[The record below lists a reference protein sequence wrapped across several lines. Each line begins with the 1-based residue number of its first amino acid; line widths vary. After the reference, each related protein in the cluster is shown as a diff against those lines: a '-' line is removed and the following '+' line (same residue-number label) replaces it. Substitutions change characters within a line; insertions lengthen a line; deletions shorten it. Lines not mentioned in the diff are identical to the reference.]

1 MLNKATVTGLSALNA
16 QVPEALYK
24 TLFIP
29 RAILRLEAWI
39 YVLSPASETVNK
51 DLLASYIIGPLTIL
65 PFLGVVN
72 MIFLQEVDIC
82 TWISLFA

>member
-1 MLNKATVTGLSALNA
+1 MLNKPTVTGLLALNA

-65 PFLGVVN
+65 PFLV
-72 MIFLQEVDIC
+72 L
-82 TWISLFA
+82 

>member
-51 DLLASYIIGPLTIL
+51 DLLTSYIIGPLTIL
-65 PFLGVVN
+65 PFIVL
-72 MIFLQEVDIC
+72 
-82 TWISLFA
+82 

>member
-1 MLNKATVTGLSALNA
+1 MLNKATVTGLLALNA

>member
-1 MLNKATVTGLSALNA
+1 MLNKATVTGLLALNA

-39 YVLSPASETVNK
+39 YVLSPANETVNK

-65 PFLGVVN
+65 PFLV
-72 MIFLQEVDIC
+72 L
-82 TWISLFA
+82 

>member
-1 MLNKATVTGLSALNA
+1 MLNKATVTGLLVLNA

-39 YVLSPASETVNK
+39 CVLSPASETVNK